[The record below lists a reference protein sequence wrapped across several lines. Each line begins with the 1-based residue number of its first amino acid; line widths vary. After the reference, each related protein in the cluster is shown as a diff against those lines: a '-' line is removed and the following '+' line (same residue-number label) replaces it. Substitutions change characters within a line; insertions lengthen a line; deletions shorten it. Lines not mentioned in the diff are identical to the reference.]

1 MNSVPI
7 RSNYRTYYFG
17 VKGESL
23 EDAAAKLEMLRKD
36 MTKEAGGSLL
46 LRACSGKRECAEVG
60 AGLIKYVK

>member
-23 EDAAAKLEMLRKD
+23 EDAVAKLEMLRKD
-36 MTKEAGGSLL
+36 MTKEAGDSLL
-46 LRACSGKRECAEVG
+46 LRGM
-60 AGLIKYVK
+60 